1 MRRIALAILAAAPL
15 AASAQWMVIPAP
27 PPAPPPVMVV
37 PRPPPQPVVLVPR
50 QPPPPPPALSPFY
63 FKLSVGY
70 GAASLDWPYGYGS
83 GWGYGWVGGSGLAY
97 GVEGGVRLAPPLLL
111 GLDLEGVTVFGNSWQ
126 GTPSTTSLSYDAVL
140 TVFPFV
146 RGFYLKAG
154 GGLSTLTVTFPWS
167 PGVTYVGSN
176 VLLGTGWAIP
186 VAPPVHFTLGVD
198 WTYQFFGNPD
208 VTDASIWLFKAGIGF
223 Y

>member
-1 MRRIALAILAAAPL
+1 MRRVALAILAAAPL

-27 PPAPPPVMVV
+27 PSAPPPVMVV

-70 GAASLDWPYGYGS
+70 GASSLYWPYGYGS
-83 GWGYGWVGGSGLAY
+83 GWGYGWVGAGGLAY

-111 GLDLEGVTVFGNSWQ
+111 GLDLEGVTAFGNSWE
-126 GTPSTTSLSYDAVL
+126 GTPSTTSLNYDAVL
-140 TVFPFV
+140 TIFPFV

-186 VAPPVHFTLGVD
+186 VAPPVHLTLGVD
-198 WTYQFFGNPD
+198 WTWQFFGNPD